1 MHVGEAAVLSM
12 CCTEEHVHPHG
23 EAPLSLLLQEA
34 DGGLY
39 ETVTEV
45 SYGKE
50 GKTLPRGLLQE
61 RHFLLGGGERDEV
74 VLKRCSG
81 LHQNTL
87 HSEFEWRLV
96 MSPSGEGSRIQAQL
110 LRP

>member
-1 MHVGEAAVLSM
+1 MHVAEAAVLSM

-45 SYGKE
+45 SYGKGRE
-50 GKTLPRGLLQE
+50 NTAQRSPAGKAFPP
-61 RHFLLGGGERDEV
+61 GGRRKG
-74 VLKRCSG
+74 
-81 LHQNTL
+81 
-87 HSEFEWRLV
+87 
-96 MSPSGEGSRIQAQL
+96 
-110 LRP
+110 

>member
-1 MHVGEAAVLSM
+1 METCGETLMHVGEAAVLSM

-45 SYGKE
+45 SYGKGRE
-50 GKTLPRGLLQE
+50 NTAQRSPAGKAFPP
-61 RHFLLGGGERDEV
+61 GGRRKG
-74 VLKRCSG
+74 
-81 LHQNTL
+81 
-87 HSEFEWRLV
+87 
-96 MSPSGEGSRIQAQL
+96 
-110 LRP
+110 